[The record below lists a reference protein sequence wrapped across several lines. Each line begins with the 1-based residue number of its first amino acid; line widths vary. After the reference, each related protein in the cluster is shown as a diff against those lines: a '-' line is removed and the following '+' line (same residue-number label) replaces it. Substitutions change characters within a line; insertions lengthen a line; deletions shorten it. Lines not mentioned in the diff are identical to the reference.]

1 MQNYNKIT
9 IDFKNLTFFQVADI
23 CKTPDGTFS
32 LFFCIFLQHPK
43 FVFDMVVLSVC
54 SAVGQLFIYHTID
67 VFGPVVFTIIMTLR
81 QVSCFESVEW
91 GFV

>member
-1 MQNYNKIT
+1 VY
-9 IDFKNLTFFQVADI
+9 FPRWVL
-23 CKTPDGTFS
+23 PH
-32 LFFCIFLQHPK
+32 FLLIYFIQHPK

-81 QVSCFESVEW
+81 QVSYFSGRGM
-91 GFV
+91 GFVYSTV